1 MHFNYLLTAISVA
14 TTVYALKS
22 ISMLVMLLAAAELN
36 VLRKGCVTS
45 ETGLELDPPGHHS
58 LGLFSFQLA
67 RHGKI
72 FFIIIINFPSFFG

>member
-22 ISMLVMLLAAAELN
+22 ISTILMLLAAAELN

-45 ETGLELDPPGHHS
+45 ETGFEAGSLRPPL
-58 LGLFSFQLA
+58 LGIFSFQLA
-67 RHGKI
+67 RHGK
-72 FFIIIINFPSFFG
+72 FFIIINFSFFF